1 MSYLADLAEAQDSA
15 DRENTDVHG
24 ICEIARSES
33 LFLAVSAE
41 TATNP
46 PEPPTDLF
54 DDVDLLSTLIHKI
67 VHCETGKRFGS

>member
-24 ICEIARSES
+24 ICEIAQSES